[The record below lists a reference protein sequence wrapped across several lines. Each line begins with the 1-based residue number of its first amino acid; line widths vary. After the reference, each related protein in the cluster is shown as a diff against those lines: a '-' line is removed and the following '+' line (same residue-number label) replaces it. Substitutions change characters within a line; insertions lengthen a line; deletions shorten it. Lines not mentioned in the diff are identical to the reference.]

1 MVKAAARFGLV
12 GIANTLVGLAVIAL
26 LLHFGAGD
34 YLANAVSYAIGICLS
49 FVLNRTFTFRVR
61 GRVAAHEVHR
71 FLAVF
76 AISYAANLGVLTLMR
91 AAGFAETLIAQG
103 AAMIA
108 YSTVFFLLSRRFVF
122 GPRPSAS

>member
-12 GIANTLVGLAVIAL
+12 GIANTLVSLAVIAVM
-26 LLHFGAGD
+26 LHLGAGD
-34 YLANAVSYAIGICLS
+34 YVANAVSYAIGFCLS
-49 FVLNRTFTFRVR
+49 FVLNRAFTFRVR

-76 AISYAANLGVLTLMR
+76 AISYAANLGVLTMMR

-103 AAMIA
+103 SAMIA
-108 YSTVFFLLSRRFVF
+108 YSAVFFLLSHRFVF
-122 GPRPSAS
+122 RARPGA

>member
-1 MVKAAARFGLV
+1 
-12 GIANTLVGLAVIAL
+12 
-26 LLHFGAGD
+26 
-34 YLANAVSYAIGICLS
+34 
-49 FVLNRTFTFRVR
+49 
-61 GRVAAHEVHR
+61 
-71 FLAVF
+71 
-76 AISYAANLGVLTLMR
+76 MR